1 MRSLFLLPD
10 PKRVHLIQSQV
21 KKIMHLME
29 KAEIVPEAG
38 NDARKAMD
46 VLKRKSLERSCC

>member
-1 MRSLFLLPD
+1 
-10 PKRVHLIQSQV
+10 
-21 KKIMHLME
+21 MHLME
-29 KAEIVPEAG
+29 KAEIVLEAG